1 MKEILIKT
9 VITCILL
16 FSNVLLSQDGI
27 DIKDS
32 EASQTNEFEE
42 YKERVIASLFG
53 TLDEQQ
59 MVIFSPEEFQH
70 TVTVFTDID
79 CGFCR
84 KFHNEIDQVMEQ
96 GIRIRYLFFPRTGP
110 FSESWKKAE
119 QVWCS
124 QDQHRAM
131 TKAKKGQNL
140 TARVCPNTPVE
151 KHYNIGQ
158 LLQVQG
164 TPTII
169 SDKGEIIIGYIQA
182 EALKARLESN
192 L

>member
-42 YKERVIASLFG
+42 YKKQVIASLFG
-53 TLDEQQ
+53 ALDEQQ
-59 MVIFSPEEFQH
+59 MVIFSPEGFQH

-110 FSESWKKAE
+110 FSESWEKAE

-124 QDQHRAM
+124 QDQHSAM

-140 TARVCPNTPVE
+140 TVRVCPNTPVE
-151 KHYNIGQ
+151 KHFNIGQ

-169 SDKGEIIIGYIQA
+169 SDKGEIIVGYLPA

>member
-42 YKERVIASLFG
+42 YKKQVIASLFG
-53 TLDEQQ
+53 ALDEQQ
-59 MVIFSPEEFQH
+59 MVIFSPERFQH

-110 FSESWKKAE
+110 FSESWEKAE

-124 QDQHRAM
+124 QDQHSAM

-140 TARVCPNTPVE
+140 TVRVCPNTPVE
-151 KHYNIGQ
+151 KHFNIGQ

-169 SDKGEIIIGYIQA
+169 SDKGEIIVGYLPA

>member
-16 FSNVLLSQDGI
+16 FSNALLSQDGI

-42 YKERVIASLFG
+42 YKKQVIASLFG
-53 TLDEQQ
+53 ALDEQQ
-59 MVIFSPEEFQH
+59 MVIFSPERFQH

-110 FSESWKKAE
+110 FSESWEKAE

-124 QDQHRAM
+124 QDQHSAM

-140 TARVCPNTPVE
+140 TVRVCPNTPVE
-151 KHYNIGQ
+151 KHFNIGQ

-169 SDKGEIIIGYIQA
+169 SDKGEIIVGYLPA

>member
-16 FSNVLLSQDGI
+16 FSNALLSQDGI

-42 YKERVIASLFG
+42 YKKQVIASLFG
-53 TLDEQQ
+53 ALDEQQ
-59 MVIFSPEEFQH
+59 MVIFSPERFQH

-110 FSESWKKAE
+110 FSESWEKAE

-140 TARVCPNTPVE
+140 TVRVCPNTPVE
-151 KHYNIGQ
+151 KHFNIGQ

>member
-32 EASQTNEFEE
+32 GASQTNEFEE

-110 FSESWKKAE
+110 GKESWKKAE

-124 QDQHRAM
+124 QDRHRAM
-131 TKAKKGQNL
+131 TKAKKGQKL
-140 TARVCPNTPVE
+140 TARVCSNTPVE
-151 KHYNIGQ
+151 KHFNIGQ
-158 LLQVQG
+158 LLQIQG

-182 EALKARLESN
+182 GALKARLESN

>member
-16 FSNVLLSQDGI
+16 FSNVLLSQDEI

-32 EASQTNEFEE
+32 QASQTNEFEE
-42 YKERVIASLFG
+42 YKKQVIASLFG
-53 TLDEQQ
+53 ALDEQQ
-59 MVIFSPEEFQH
+59 MVIFSPERFQH

-110 FSESWKKAE
+110 FSESWEKAE

-124 QDQHRAM
+124 QDQHSAM

-140 TARVCPNTPVE
+140 TVRVCPNTPVE
-151 KHYNIGQ
+151 KHFNIGQ

-169 SDKGEIIIGYIQA
+169 SDKGEIIVGYLPA

>member
-1 MKEILIKT
+1 
-9 VITCILL
+9 
-16 FSNVLLSQDGI
+16 
-27 DIKDS
+27 
-32 EASQTNEFEE
+32 
-42 YKERVIASLFG
+42 
-53 TLDEQQ
+53 
-59 MVIFSPEEFQH
+59 
-70 TVTVFTDID
+70 
-79 CGFCR
+79 
-84 KFHNEIDQVMEQ
+84 MEQ

-110 FSESWKKAE
+110 FSESWEKAE

-124 QDQHRAM
+124 QDQHSAM

-140 TARVCPNTPVE
+140 TVRVCPNTPVE
-151 KHYNIGQ
+151 KHFNIGQ

-169 SDKGEIIIGYIQA
+169 SDKGEIIVGYLPA

>member
-1 MKEILIKT
+1 MIEILIKT
-9 VITCILL
+9 VITCSLL
-16 FSNVLLSQDGI
+16 FSNVLLSQDGN

-53 TLDEQQ
+53 ALDEQQ

-84 KFHNEIDQVMEQ
+84 KFHSEIDQVMER

-110 FSESWKKAE
+110 DKESWKKAE

-124 QDQHRAM
+124 QDRHGAM
-131 TKAKKGQNL
+131 TKAKKGQKL
-140 TARVCPNTPVE
+140 TARACPNTPVE
-151 KHYNIGQ
+151 KHFNIGQ

>member
-16 FSNVLLSQDGI
+16 FSNALLSQDGI

-42 YKERVIASLFG
+42 YKKQVIASLFG
-53 TLDEQQ
+53 ALDEQQ
-59 MVIFSPEEFQH
+59 MVIFSPERFQH

-110 FSESWKKAE
+110 FSESWEKAE

-131 TKAKKGQNL
+131 TKAKKGHSL
-140 TARVCPNTPVE
+140 TVGVCSNTPVE
-151 KHYNIGQ
+151 KHFNIGQ

-169 SDKGEIIIGYIQA
+169 SDKGEIIVGYLPA